1 MSDVNITVQ
10 IKIVPANSSGGYSS
24 TRAFTPQSYGTSRPV
39 KLQELIHFF
48 FDALKK
54 DGSYTDD
61 EIANAT
67 QRILTGI
74 DPKEDPI
81 TPKLPFPREFARA
94 SADIVL
100 ADDKTVGESLDDE
113 TKQRSKVF
121 GQLLMEGKF
130 FIQPPAAAKWDV
142 TRKIEIEEHRLPG
155 EKIDMSGEWRP
166 AGSEESSDSE
176 TEEELEEIEA

>member
-10 IKIVPANSSGGYSS
+10 IKIVLTNSSGGYSS
-24 TRAFTPQSYGTSRPV
+24 TRTFTPQSYGPSRSV

-54 DGSYTDD
+54 DGNYSD
-61 EIANAT
+61 EEVSGAS

-81 TPKLPFPREFARA
+81 TPKLPFPKEFARA

-100 ADDKTVGESLDDE
+100 ADDEAVGESLDDE

-130 FIQPPAAAKWDV
+130 FIQPPRDVKWDV
-142 TRKIEIEEHRLPG
+142 DRKVQSLIWLAR
-155 EKIDMSGEWRP
+155 EKPEGGP

-176 TEEELEEIEA
+176 PEEELEEIEA